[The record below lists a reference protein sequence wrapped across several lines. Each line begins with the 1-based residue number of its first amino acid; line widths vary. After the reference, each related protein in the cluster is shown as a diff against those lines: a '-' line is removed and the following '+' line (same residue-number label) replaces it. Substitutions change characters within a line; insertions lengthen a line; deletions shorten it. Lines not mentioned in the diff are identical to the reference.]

1 MAEFHKDQAGWDQVL
16 RAKDGVVGKHLEDKS
31 VELVLLAK
39 MQVGK
44 KTLALMNSI
53 SYRME
58 SGPDGLMSTV
68 YSDNPIALLH
78 HQGTSHEYFIDAKP
92 GKTMRFEHRGRIV
105 YAKRVRHP
113 IVKPN
118 RYLTDNLRKVIN

>member
-1 MAEFHKDQAGWDQVL
+1 MAEFHKDQAGWDHVL
-16 RAKDGVVGKHLEDKS
+16 RAKDGVVGHYMEDKS
-31 VELVLLAK
+31 VELVMLAK
-39 MQVGK
+39 LQVGK

-53 SYRME
+53 NYRLE
-58 SGPDGLMSTV
+58 SGGDGLKSTV
-68 YSDNPIALLH
+68 YSDNPVALIH
-78 HQGTSHEYFIDAKP
+78 HEGIQHEYTIYAKP

-105 YAKRVRHP
+105 YAKSVRHP